1 MLQLQYYTSVYYR
14 ETIFLTQFHPY
25 CLTNFKGSG
34 AEDFE

>member
-25 CLTNFKGSG
+25 CLNFKGSG
-34 AEDFE
+34 TEDFE